1 MHINKISNFHSY
13 DFINLP
19 EFIKIESFKA
29 IRKNSYRFGFA
40 HIGRVGSVFA
50 TLMVTI
56 ERFVAV
62 WCPLQRLK
70 STKTLLS
77 ISIIGSL
84 IYNVPRFLEF
94 KSTTVCVNEYH
105 YAQPDPSQQPMQ
117 LMDDS
122 STVVENSNHCPEQYP
137 IKVP

>member
-1 MHINKISNFHSY
+1 MFENYF
-13 DFINLP
+13 
-19 EFIKIESFKA
+19 
-29 IRKNSYRFGFA
+29 RFGFA

-84 IYNVPRFLEF
+84 IYNIPRFLEF

-105 YAQPDPSQQPMQ
+105 YTQPDPSQQPMQ
-117 LMDDS
+117 QMDDLAS
-122 STVVENSNHCPEQYP
+122 VEANSNNCPDQYP
-137 IKVP
+137 IKVH